1 MLKLIVVAEAP
12 PWIVWVVAST
22 CLSGITVVSYAPTVT
37 VLAITVPPRYK
48 VNDPAVPA
56 VLATRMSVTTV
67 VVAAG
72 TVYNVVVTVVDAAP
86 LKRALDVCGISY
98 LLVSANNDHS
108 KI

>member
-1 MLKLIVVAEAP
+1 
-12 PWIVWVVAST
+12 
-22 CLSGITVVSYAPTVT
+22 
-37 VLAITVPPRYK
+37 
-48 VNDPAVPA
+48 
-56 VLATRMSVTTV
+56 MSVTTV

-98 LLVSANNDHS
+98 LLVSADDDHS